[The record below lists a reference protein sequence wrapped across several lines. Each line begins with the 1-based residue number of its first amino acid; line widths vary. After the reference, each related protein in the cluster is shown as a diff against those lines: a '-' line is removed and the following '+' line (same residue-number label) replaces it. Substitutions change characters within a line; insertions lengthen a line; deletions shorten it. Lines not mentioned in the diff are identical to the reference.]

1 MVTGRCGR
9 CQFKLAMRSRPSED
23 WRATALFYAVACSI
37 SWAAWLA
44 LFKLGLSHL
53 SGAGLGL
60 YVVAVLA
67 PHISAITVTAANGGR
82 PGLQEFYG
90 LVFRRASITWIAIAI
105 TVPVIISLIPYL
117 LAVCVR
123 QSHDPPFHPPQR
135 TLPMLALGRTVVA
148 IGEEPGW
155 RGFALPRLTRQLGRI
170 GGTLV
175 LGAAWAVWHTLLFI
189 IPGTAQ
195 FGTPF
200 VPFLI
205 LLTAWSLIMTLM
217 VEHAHGSVL
226 VAMLFHASANVCDFT
241 VWQPADPLSA
251 MAPWV
256 GAALIASYLMRHSA
270 LSKL

>member
-1 MVTGRCGR
+1 MTRR
-9 CQFKLAMRSRPSED
+9 RSED
-23 WRATALFYAVACSI
+23 LRATVLFFAVACSI

-53 SGAGLGL
+53 SGTGLGL

-67 PHISAITVTAANGGR
+67 PHLAAITVTATDRGR

-90 LVFRRASITWIAIAI
+90 LVFRRAPITWVAIAI

-117 LAVCVR
+117 IAVYAG
-123 QSHDPPFHPPQR
+123 QSHDPAFHPPQR
-135 TLPMLALGRTVVA
+135 TLPMLVLGQMVVA

-155 RGFALPRLTRQLGRI
+155 RGFALPRLTCQLGRI
-170 GGTLV
+170 AGTLV
-175 LGAAWAVWHTLLFI
+175 LGAAWAVWHAPLFI
-189 IPGTAQ
+189 IAGTAQ

-200 VPFLI
+200 VPFLF

-217 VEHAHGSVL
+217 VERAHGSVL

-241 VWQPADPLSA
+241 IWQPPDPLSA
-251 MAPWV
+251 LWPWV
-256 GAALIASYLMRHSA
+256 GAALVASYLMRHST